1 MKEKVIKK
9 EDFVTTQWAGGE
21 TTQLSIYPEDAV
33 FSNKDFLW
41 RISSATF
48 TSTGSVFSDFTGYQ
62 RYILP
67 LEGEL
72 TVQHKGLYGRT
83 LKRYEVEYFDGS
95 WTTTSQNS
103 LDCRD
108 YNYIVKNGSLAKV
121 QILNEGDEYI
131 LKEKEIVTFFSVDDF
146 TIELSK
152 QSEKRVIEGFS
163 LFVLETMDK
172 ECIKILSSKSP
183 VIVTEFVLE

>member
-1 MKEKVIKK
+1 MKEKVLKR
-9 EDFVTTQWAGGE
+9 EDFVTTRWAGGE
-21 TTQLSIYPEDAV
+21 TTQLSIYPEHSV

-48 TSTGSVFSDFTGYQ
+48 TAAESAFSDFTGYQ

-72 TVQHKGLYGRT
+72 TVQHKGLYGRA
-83 LKRYEVEYFDGS
+83 LKKYDVEYFDGS
-95 WTTTSQNS
+95 WTTTSKNS

-108 YNYIVKNGSLAKV
+108 YNFIVKSGSLAKM

-131 LKEKEIVTFFSVDDF
+131 LKGSEVATFFSIHDF
-146 TIELSK
+146 SIELSN
-152 QSEKRVIEGFS
+152 EGDIREVDGFS
-163 LFVLETMDK
+163 LYVLDTKDEERVK
-172 ECIKILSSKSP
+172 VLSSKSP
-183 VIVTEFVLE
+183 IIMTEFVLD

>member
-9 EDFVTTQWAGGE
+9 EDFVTTRWAGGE

-48 TSTGSVFSDFTGYQ
+48 TGTESAFSDFSGYQ

-72 TVQHKGLYGRT
+72 TVHHKGLYGRT
-83 LKRYEVEYFDGS
+83 LKKFDVEYFDGS
-95 WTTTSQNS
+95 WTTTSKNT

-108 YNYIVKNGSLAKV
+108 YNFIVKSGSLAKMQV
-121 QILNEGDEYI
+121 LKIGDEY
-131 LKEKEIVTFFSVDDF
+131 LVKGSEVATFFSIHDF
-146 TIELSK
+146 ILELSNI
-152 QSEKRVIEGFS
+152 SEQRKIEGFS
-163 LFVLETMDK
+163 LYILETQNQ
-172 ECIKILSSKSP
+172 EQVKILNATSP
-183 VIVTEFVLE
+183 IIMTEFVLE